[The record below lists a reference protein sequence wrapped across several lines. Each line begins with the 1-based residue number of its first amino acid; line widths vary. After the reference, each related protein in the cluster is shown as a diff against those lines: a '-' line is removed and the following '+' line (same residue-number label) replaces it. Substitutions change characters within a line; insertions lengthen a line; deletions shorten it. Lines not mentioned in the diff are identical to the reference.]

1 MVLLK
6 QNTNIA
12 FMRFCMHANNLSSK
26 AKLLIRGLCVF
37 QKQWTHFIEIDIS
50 LEPLLQ

>member
-6 QNTNIA
+6 QNSNIA
-12 FMRFCMHANNLSSK
+12 FMRFTGIQIISLSK
-26 AKLLIRGLCVF
+26 AKLLRRGLCVF

-50 LEPLLQ
+50 